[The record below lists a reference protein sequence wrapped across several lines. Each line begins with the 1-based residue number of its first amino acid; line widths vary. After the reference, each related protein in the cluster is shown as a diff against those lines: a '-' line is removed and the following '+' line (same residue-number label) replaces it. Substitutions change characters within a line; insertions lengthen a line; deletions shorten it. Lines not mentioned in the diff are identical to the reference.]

1 MVKIVPNSILL
12 VDKSMN
18 FANILS
24 KIKDKPK
31 IISLDIFSHDEL
43 LKQAIIHEKLE
54 DYLDKNDEELINK
67 LMLIKSHEW
76 YTQKEI
82 SNLLQFEN
90 MNLGWLLELEITP
103 YFLKILKNFLGI
115 IRIINKE
122 NPSMII
128 SSDFLISMARS
139 IIKDKKIKLESHFSD
154 KPEGLSFDKVGIP
167 ICLGKKTFTF
177 WISRKHALKI
187 KFFIESVTNS
197 FFSFNHKSQKESILL
212 LDFNPTIYNKFLK
225 ELSRINREIII
236 LNERRPAI
244 WNYESLKIIINSN
257 VKILRLK
264 NFLNKKTK
272 LTILKRQKELEINIQ
287 KFFESDI
294 HEDFFS
300 VEGYSFWPSIK
311 DHFISICLERFN
323 EAIERFELSKELF
336 SKLNITSFL
345 TLYPSAPEEKMLIHC
360 AQKFKIPGIVLQHG
374 LHPQSSHLDTF
385 LKVFPYL
392 PTTGMKYAAWGAEFK
407 NYLCTIGV
415 SAEDIILSGH
425 PKYDEFFQIKNNCKN
440 NGTILLA
447 SSILSEMEYSGI
459 NTTIFEQFKKILENI
474 CIITTKIPNKKLI
487 VKLHPGQPTS
497 YDVKPIIYGVNP
509 STPIFK
515 NINILDLMKNCD
527 VLVSIGPSTVL
538 LEAMILNK
546 PTITYPVEPQW
557 WYEDKIFQS
566 GATIIVKTPKE
577 FEDAINKILFDK
589 QFRNSLIEKG
599 KKFVEQYLTNPENS
613 SKFLATYLKNK

>member
-1 MVKIVPNSILL
+1 MVKVVPNSILL

-82 SNLLQFEN
+82 SNILQFEN

-197 FFSFNHKSQKESILL
+197 FFSFNHKS
-212 LDFNPTIYNKFLK
+212 
-225 ELSRINREIII
+225 
-236 LNERRPAI
+236 
-244 WNYESLKIIINSN
+244 
-257 VKILRLK
+257 
-264 NFLNKKTK
+264 
-272 LTILKRQKELEINIQ
+272 
-287 KFFESDI
+287 
-294 HEDFFS
+294 
-300 VEGYSFWPSIK
+300 
-311 DHFISICLERFN
+311 
-323 EAIERFELSKELF
+323 
-336 SKLNITSFL
+336 
-345 TLYPSAPEEKMLIHC
+345 
-360 AQKFKIPGIVLQHG
+360 
-374 LHPQSSHLDTF
+374 
-385 LKVFPYL
+385 
-392 PTTGMKYAAWGAEFK
+392 
-407 NYLCTIGV
+407 
-415 SAEDIILSGH
+415 
-425 PKYDEFFQIKNNCKN
+425 
-440 NGTILLA
+440 
-447 SSILSEMEYSGI
+447 
-459 NTTIFEQFKKILENI
+459 
-474 CIITTKIPNKKLI
+474 
-487 VKLHPGQPTS
+487 
-497 YDVKPIIYGVNP
+497 
-509 STPIFK
+509 
-515 NINILDLMKNCD
+515 
-527 VLVSIGPSTVL
+527 
-538 LEAMILNK
+538 
-546 PTITYPVEPQW
+546 
-557 WYEDKIFQS
+557 
-566 GATIIVKTPKE
+566 
-577 FEDAINKILFDK
+577 
-589 QFRNSLIEKG
+589 
-599 KKFVEQYLTNPENS
+599 
-613 SKFLATYLKNK
+613 